1 MPQFLLDDET
11 IGPSCRMAIT
21 QPRRISAVAV
31 AERIASERSETVG
44 TTVGYSIRLDSEKSA
59 RTQVTFMTAG
69 VLLRKVRFDPLLSEY
84 THIIVDEAHE
94 RDRFTEF
101 MQIILRDICAK
112 RTDLKVILM
121 SATMHTDKIREYYG
135 NIPQLNVGGSVFPVK
150 EFYLEHVLKFTHHL
164 SEGKGRNALLNG
176 SAVHS
181 TPTDA
186 NGAKGST
193 GKKKGKSTAS
203 EESHTPTVHHS
214 APHALAN
221 SLARL
226 GAQALRATQYHCGL
240 CHEGPFESPE
250 ELGTHSATCYPGAHA
265 APKSAKKNGTE
276 HAGESGLSRLDSLA
290 ASINAIRMGKGG
302 SGLKVHVH
310 SAPVVNYNGND
321 NDTPDESST
330 PVESEPA
337 DETEATESDETE
349 VQFPTHTAA
358 ALDGETEAVSG
369 TDNAEDA
376 VAAAL
381 LSAYQ
386 SRWDDSQVD
395 LELIMS
401 LLEYVFSS
409 AFVDQGKQGSVLVFL
424 PGWDEIASLHRMLS
438 ANYAFSDPHRF
449 QLLQLHSG
457 IPRAEQDRVFHAL
470 RPGQHKII
478 LSTNIAETS
487 ITIDDVTVVI
497 NAGRAKEN
505 TYDPHT
511 KLAYLQ
517 TTWVSQASARQVGI
531 ITYASICFF
540 L

>member
-1 MPQFLLDDET
+1 
-11 IGPSCRMAIT
+11 MAIT

-135 NIPQLNVGGSVFPVK
+135 NIPQLSVGGSVFPVK

-181 TPTDA
+181 THTDA

-193 GKKKGKSTAS
+193 GKKKGKSNAS

-214 APHALAN
+214 APLALAN

-240 CHEGPFESPE
+240 CHAGPFESPE

-265 APKSAKKNGTE
+265 APMSAKKNGAE
-276 HAGESGLSRLDSLA
+276 HAGEGGLSRLDSLA
-290 ASINAIRMGKGG
+290 ASINAIRM
-302 SGLKVHVH
+302 
-310 SAPVVNYNGND
+310 
-321 NDTPDESST
+321 
-330 PVESEPA
+330 
-337 DETEATESDETE
+337 
-349 VQFPTHTAA
+349 
-358 ALDGETEAVSG
+358 
-369 TDNAEDA
+369 
-376 VAAAL
+376 
-381 LSAYQ
+381 
-386 SRWDDSQVD
+386 
-395 LELIMS
+395 
-401 LLEYVFSS
+401 
-409 AFVDQGKQGSVLVFL
+409 
-424 PGWDEIASLHRMLS
+424 
-438 ANYAFSDPHRF
+438 
-449 QLLQLHSG
+449 
-457 IPRAEQDRVFHAL
+457 
-470 RPGQHKII
+470 
-478 LSTNIAETS
+478 
-487 ITIDDVTVVI
+487 
-497 NAGRAKEN
+497 
-505 TYDPHT
+505 
-511 KLAYLQ
+511 
-517 TTWVSQASARQVGI
+517 
-531 ITYASICFF
+531 
-540 L
+540 